1 MQQRN
6 KSIEIILRG
15 VIVYKDQILLN
26 YSQNNNPRFY
36 YVPGGH
42 LEIGEALT
50 SSLDREMKEEIDCG
64 VKNMEFLTLMENF
77 FTDKQGYH
85 HELNLIYE
93 VTLDS
98 NEPLSIKSQEKNL
111 MFAWLDID
119 KLANIK
125 ILPENI
131 KQYLLKYFKLIKK

>member
-6 KSIEIILRG
+6 KYIEIILRG
-15 VIVYKDQILLN
+15 IIVYKNQILLN
-26 YSQNNNPRFY
+26 YSLNNNPRFY

-50 SSLDREMKEEIDCG
+50 SSLDREMKEEIGCG
-64 VKNMEFLTLMENF
+64 VKNMKFLTLMENF
-77 FTDKQGYH
+77 FTDKYGYH
-85 HELNLIYE
+85 HELNLIYKAN
-93 VTLDS
+93 LDIA
-98 NEPLSIKSQEKNL
+98 NPLSIKSQEKNL
-111 MFAWLDID
+111 MFTWLDID

-131 KQYLLKYFKLIKK
+131 KQYLLKYFKLNKK

>member
-1 MQQRN
+1 MQQGN
-6 KSIEIILRG
+6 GYIEIILRG
-15 VIVYKDQILLN
+15 IIVHKGKILLN
-26 YSQNNNPRFY
+26 YSRKNNPRFY
-36 YVPGGH
+36 YLPGGH
-42 LEIGEALT
+42 LEIDETLS
-50 SSLDREMKEEIDCG
+50 SSLNREMKEEIDCG
-64 VKNMEFLTLMENF
+64 VKNMKFLTLMENF
-77 FTDKQGYH
+77 FTDKQGHH